1 MVTLL
6 AMPIFAEWQVIPSP
20 QAEPD
25 DYRAVSITPN
35 GTVHIF
41 GRYGF
46 YARGNETGFDVRPQM
61 DNYGGYTKNSQFL
74 DNSIGYISGG
84 AIVKTT
90 DGGDSWSNL
99 TFPTP
104 YNVVNIEFVNPDTG
118 FGVGDYEDS
127 GLILFTNDG
136 GANFTQLTSPTDDTI
151 DDIAVKKDGDDLI
164 VIIMAAYQIFKTT
177 DMGQNWEDITPAHES
192 LFTNLE
198 YCEHGDYW
206 FLVGLG
212 NFIVKSTDNGL
223 NWIQSDVP
231 NSTAIITS
239 LSLCYSG
246 ETVIIGCN
254 DGTVEVSTDA
264 GNTFTITETSFS
276 NGISNMSSYNNETWG
291 VGLSGF
297 IVYNPNTPVSIN
309 SNYEK
314 PSIFQLKQNY
324 PNPFNPSTQI
334 EYSLPANDFVNF
346 TIYNAIGQV
355 VDVVSSEYHIAGN
368 YEILWNGSELPS
380 GMYFYQI
387 KTSTFTNGKSEENRN
402 AVRNFPESVSEV
414 LRIFHISQISV

>member
-1 MVTLL
+1 MVTLM
-6 AMPIFAEWQVIPSP
+6 AMPTLAEWQVIPSP

-41 GRYGF
+41 GWYGF
-46 YARGNETGFDVRPQM
+46 YARGNETGFDIRPQM
-61 DNYGGYTKNSQFL
+61 DNYVGYIKNSQFL

-84 AIVKTT
+84 AILKTT

-99 TFPTP
+99 TLPTP

-192 LFTNLE
+192 LFTNLQ
-198 YCEHGDYW
+198 YCEYGDYW

-212 NFIVKSTDNGL
+212 NFVVKSTDNGL
-223 NWIQSDVP
+223 NWIQSGVP
-231 NSTAIITS
+231 NTTAIITS

-254 DGTVEVSTDA
+254 DGTVEVSTDS
-264 GNTFTITETSFS
+264 GNNFVITETSFS

-291 VGLSGF
+291 VGSSGF
-297 IVYNPNTPVSIN
+297 IVYNPDTPVSIN
-309 SNYEK
+309 SDYEK
-314 PSIFQLKQNY
+314 PSIFQLEQNY
-324 PNPFNPSTQI
+324 PNPFNPVTTI
-334 EYSLPANDFVNF
+334 KYNLFVNDIVKF
-346 TIYNAIGQV
+346 TIYNINGEV
-355 VDVVSSEYHIAGN
+355 VYEMTSEYQLAG
-368 YEILWNGSELPS
+368 EHKITWNGNNLSS
-380 GMYFYQI
+380 GMYIYQLQTSQTTEVKKMTFI
-387 KTSTFTNGKSEENRN
+387 K
-402 AVRNFPESVSEV
+402 
-414 LRIFHISQISV
+414 